1 MNIGNICFLNFWKQ
15 INDKTEHSDAGG
27 SRSDTEHTDSSDSE
41 DGDIVEHTRIRRQLR
56 AHPYS
61 VYSIPSSPAQVTPL
75 QAVATERASGRSDS
89 TADQLEPLEPS
100 TRRLRQA
107 RRSQALA
114 KETHE
119 GVSPGQVDAL
129 RSRQSPPLPSSQGS
143 EPRAVSREITARRAA
158 LASRAL
164 TQPQSAV
171 MSLAQ
176 PRETRAMRAQSQW
189 VQQAVNQT
197 EKGLEEGQML
207 GSKRTATRHSE
218 RVQKKRCL

>member
-1 MNIGNICFLNFWKQ
+1 
-15 INDKTEHSDAGG
+15 
-27 SRSDTEHTDSSDSE
+27 
-41 DGDIVEHTRIRRQLR
+41 
-56 AHPYS
+56 
-61 VYSIPSSPAQVTPL
+61 
-75 QAVATERASGRSDS
+75 
-89 TADQLEPLEPS
+89 
-100 TRRLRQA
+100 
-107 RRSQALA
+107 
-114 KETHE
+114 
-119 GVSPGQVDAL
+119 
-129 RSRQSPPLPSSQGS
+129 
-143 EPRAVSREITARRAA
+143 VSREITARRAA